1 MLGGGILKLSLAAS
15 ALIFSQGL
23 IADEPQPT
31 NENTQLVT
39 SKETTNPIGTPT
51 AENDQDGEVTTPEN
65 DQDGEVTTP
74 ESDQNGEVTT
84 PESGQIGT
92 PTAENDQDGEVTIP
106 EKVET
111 PEKGE
116 KQDSS
121 VDTKDPDEPKKEG
134 QVDENQKDEA
144 SKEDGLKAEDTPKV
158 DEAPKAEDK
167 KEEVKEP
174 EASKEDTNK
183 EDANK
188 GEEDSKKDEAT
199 KPTKPDV
206 STPAVPE
213 KSPEEVKKEQLI
225 KQTEE
230 IVKNLGNLG
239 NMAKDKVNELVTIL
253 VDSGVSDL
261 ATFNANKLDATTKA
275 KVQTAANAI
284 ATKVIDNEKS
294 NITSNALGAFNVQI
308 NNMNKRLG
316 EIRGLNSDIGTWFR
330 AYGGRFSD
338 SSNHINFYSTQFGA
352 DKMSNLSDADV
363 ITGAMIG
370 FDKVN
375 ADTKA
380 NGFNIGVY
388 GSYIHNNGLFV
399 DSVLKYAN
407 TSFKKTGVEF
417 KKQNS
422 VLLSVE
428 GGYRAK
434 INEKAYVEPSLEIIT
449 GRVGKYEA
457 KSKAN
462 TISVKSFTPIMIKP
476 QVYTGIEHKD
486 FVFRAGVGAVVN
498 AKKQEAD
505 IVINNIVNGIDAKA
519 KTKLNSN
526 NHGFASV
533 GGSYKVND
541 NLRINLGVEKSFG
554 SKFKKDYEVNAVIR
568 YTF

>member
-1 MLGGGILKLSLAAS
+1 K
-15 ALIFSQGL
+15 
-23 IADEPQPT
+23 EPSV
-31 NENTQLVT
+31 EN
-39 SKETTNPIGTPT
+39 KEPSI
-51 AENDQDGEVTTPEN
+51 ENKEP
-65 DQDGEVTTP
+65 
-74 ESDQNGEVTT
+74 S
-84 PESGQIGT
+84 
-92 PTAENDQDGEVTIP
+92 
-106 EKVET
+106 VE
-111 PEKGE
+111 
-116 KQDSS
+116 
-121 VDTKDPDEPKKEG
+121 TKDPDEPKKEE
-134 QVDENQKDEA
+134 QVDESQKGEAGKGDGSNVDE
-144 SKEDGLKAEDTPKV
+144 TPKT
-158 DEAPKAEDK
+158 EDK

-174 EASKEDTNK
+174 ESGK
-183 EDANK
+183 EDANKEDTSK

-199 KPTKPDV
+199 KPTEPDV
-206 STPAVPE
+206 STPETKPE
-213 KSPEEVKKEQLI
+213 PSPEEVKKEQLI

-239 NMAKDKVNELVTIL
+239 NMAKDAVSKLVTIL
-253 VDSGVSDL
+253 VDSGVKDL
-261 ATFNANKLDATTKA
+261 ATFDANKLDATTKA
-275 KVQTAANAI
+275 KVQDAANTVA
-284 ATKVIDNEKS
+284 AKVIDNEKT
-294 NITSNALGAFNVQI
+294 NIASNALGAFNVQI

-316 EIRGLNSDIGTWFR
+316 EIRGLNGEIGTWFR

-338 SSNHINFYSTQFGA
+338 NSKHINFYSTQFGA
-352 DKMSNLSDADV
+352 DKMTNLSDADV
-363 ITGAMIG
+363 ITGAVLG

-380 NGFNIGVY
+380 KGFNIGLY

-434 INEKAYVEPSLEIIT
+434 INDKAYVEPSLEVIT
-449 GRVGKYEA
+449 GHVGKYEA

-526 NHGFASV
+526 NHGFVSV

-554 SKFKKDYEVNAVIR
+554 SKFKKDYEVNTTIR